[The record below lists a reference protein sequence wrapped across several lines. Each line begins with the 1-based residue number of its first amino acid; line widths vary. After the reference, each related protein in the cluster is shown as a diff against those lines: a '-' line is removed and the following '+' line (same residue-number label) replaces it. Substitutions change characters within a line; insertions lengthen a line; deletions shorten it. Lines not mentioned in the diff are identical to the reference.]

1 MQRVIERMLAIER
14 STYLSIVC
22 FCFLM
27 ICPLPLSPPLAWYLE
42 CSSASSLSRSAAFPA
57 ILSVEPAQPGIHG
70 PLLCAFCLSA
80 KSVTSPPCTLCAPH
94 PRPRDKFKSVE
105 TALRGMFFE
114 NRQCPAIFLGPLSVV
129 ENSNRPGDGLLRGGR
144 ATEPVW
150 DICQGGCGR
159 RRHMPDRPP
168 CWTHGERPEPAPWR
182 VEIVGH
188 S

>member
-1 MQRVIERMLAIER
+1 MQGVTASLRCKTTPRPPFNVHVRVRLEGRAPCQPLSPWRGKLEHRGRARGGSVQRVIERMLAIER

-80 KSVTSPPCTLCAPH
+80 KSVTSPPCTLCALTPD
-94 PRPRDKFKSVE
+94 PETNFSRLKQPSQRDVF
-105 TALRGMFFE
+105 
-114 NRQCPAIFLGPLSVV
+114 
-129 ENSNRPGDGLLRGGR
+129 
-144 ATEPVW
+144 
-150 DICQGGCGR
+150 
-159 RRHMPDRPP
+159 
-168 CWTHGERPEPAPWR
+168 
-182 VEIVGH
+182 
-188 S
+188 

>member
-1 MQRVIERMLAIER
+1 VLRVIERMLASER

-80 KSVTSPPCTLCAPH
+80 KSVTSPPCTLCALTPD
-94 PRPRDKFKSVE
+94 PETNLSRLKQPSEGCFLKTDNVQRFFWARSVWSKI
-105 TALRGMFFE
+105 
-114 NRQCPAIFLGPLSVV
+114 AIGQ
-129 ENSNRPGDGLLRGGR
+129 GDGLLRGGR